1 MFISVGKMFGKGKLR
16 FGVGIRLTKNNF
28 WWMAFAA
35 MFYYMFLLM
44 WYMMLFCFWLMYAMC
59 YGIWWCIK
67 KIFKIGAKQVSTPRN
82 TSNPSSART
91 SIVGNN
97 NQITTNESAPA
108 DEKTAQSNYAKTVF
122 LWGNQKP
129 GKIKKR
135 NEYPSYIFYECGIQ
149 DGARYYENMIKEG
162 YLVPSTPQEKL
173 SGLKVDELKEI
184 LSEQGLP
191 VTGKKAELIERIAS
205 SIPSTELSSIV
216 SEETYSLSDIGK
228 KFLEDNNDYVLLH
241 THKNWGIDWKEF
253 DSEKMKCPGKSFYD
267 VCWGIFNK
275 RLLGQ
280 DAQRILGR
288 NEYLNM
294 HQLLMEEKRYKDAL
308 DHLLRVLYIDFSGYN
323 SNMLSLYSQGIY
335 KKNDLKQNFQS
346 SVMIAPG
353 IIKGIGDLQDYYD
366 TEMARKMTEWKLPFN
381 ACSPE
386 LYINSVESIIH
397 GSFDE
402 EEMMKKLK
410 TGYNKAVDQLR

>member
-16 FGVGIRLTKNNF
+16 FGVGIRITKNNF

-44 WYMMLFCFWLMYAMC
+44 WYMMIFCFWLMYAMC

-67 KIFKIGAKQVSTPRN
+67 KIFKIGAKSVSTAKS
-82 TSNPSSART
+82 TSSPSRVAIPNNVQAN
-91 SIVGNN
+91 SI
-97 NQITTNESAPA
+97 ESSPA
-108 DEKTAQSNYAKTVF
+108 DETTAQSDYAKAVF

-129 GKIKKR
+129 GTIKKR

-149 DGARYYENMIKEG
+149 DGARYYEKMIKEG

-184 LSEQGLP
+184 LAGQGLP

-205 SIPSTELSSIV
+205 NVPTAELANIV

-228 KFLEDNNDYVLLH
+228 KFLEANNDYVLLH

-253 DSEKMKCPGKSFYD
+253 DAEKLKCPGKSFYD

-308 DHLLRVLYIDFSGYN
+308 DQLLRVFYIDLSGYN
-323 SNMLSLYSQGIY
+323 SNALSLYSQGIY
-335 KKNDLKQNFQS
+335 KKSDLKQGFQTS
-346 SVMIAPG
+346 IMIAPG
-353 IIKGIGDLQDYYD
+353 IIKGIGDLQDYYETD
-366 TEMARKMTEWKLPFN
+366 MARKMTEWKLPFN
-381 ACSPE
+381 ACSPD
-386 LYINSVESIIH
+386 LYINIVESIIH

-402 EEMMKKLK
+402 EDSLKKLK
-410 TGYNKAVDQLR
+410 TGYNKAVDMLR

>member
-16 FGVGIRLTKNNF
+16 FGVGIRITKYNF
-28 WWMAFAA
+28 WWMALVA

-44 WYMMLFCFWLMYAMC
+44 WYMMIFCFRLMYAMC
-59 YGIWWCIK
+59 YRMWWCIK
-67 KIFKIGAKQVSTPRN
+67 KIFKIDASKASPPRN
-82 TSNPSSART
+82 VTAPVRASNISSA
-91 SIVGNN
+91 SPIAA
-97 NQITTNESAPA
+97 TNENAPA
-108 DEKTAQSNYAKTVF
+108 DEKTAKSDYAKAVF

-149 DGARYYENMIKEG
+149 DGARYYENMIREG
-162 YLVPSTPQEKL
+162 YLVPSSPQEKL

-184 LSEQGLP
+184 LSSQGLP
-191 VTGKKAELIERIAS
+191 VTGKKNDLIERIANNV
-205 SIPSTELSSIV
+205 STEELASIM

-275 RLLGQ
+275 RLLEENV
-280 DAQRILGR
+280 QRILGR

-308 DHLLRVLYIDFSGYN
+308 DHLLRVLYIDLSGYN
-323 SNMLSLYSQGIY
+323 ANALSSYSQGIY
-335 KKNDLKQNFQS
+335 KKTDLKQSFQS

-353 IIKGIGDLQDYYD
+353 IIKGIGDLQDYYE

-381 ACSPE
+381 ACSPD
-386 LYINSVESIIH
+386 LYVNIVESIIH
-397 GSFDE
+397 GSFDDE
-402 EEMMKKLK
+402 DALKKLK
-410 TGYNKAVDQLR
+410 IGYNKAVDQLR